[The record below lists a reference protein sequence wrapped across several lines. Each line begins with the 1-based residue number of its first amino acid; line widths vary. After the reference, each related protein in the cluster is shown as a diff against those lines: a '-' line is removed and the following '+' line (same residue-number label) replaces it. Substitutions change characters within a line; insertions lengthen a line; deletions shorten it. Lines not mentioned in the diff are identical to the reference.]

1 MLYEIEDEAG
11 QINTVK
17 IKPLI
22 NKRPE
27 RVSPF
32 KEGQIVP
39 SFSLKAN
46 AGVWNASLADQ
57 FQSQH
62 ELSLAELVQKKPLVL
77 SFYCPC
83 WNAYAP
89 KHLRF
94 LQALNQSIKGL
105 GGELLVLSNEPAPML
120 QQLADYEDLDFNL
133 AYDRHNHI
141 ARSFGVYSDF
151 HPLWERISGIS
162 EDAYIPAVYVINR
175 QRKIIYDFVDENLEL
190 TPDARALLTALYA
203 SR

>member
-11 QINTVK
+11 QLNTVK

-22 NKRPE
+22 HKRPE

-32 KEGQIVP
+32 KGGQMVP
-39 SFSLKAN
+39 SFSLKVN
-46 AGVWNASLADQ
+46 SGVWNASLADQ
-57 FQSQH
+57 FQSQS
-62 ELSLAELVQKKPLVL
+62 ELSLAELVQQKPLVL

-94 LQALNQSIKGL
+94 LQGLNQSIKGL
-105 GGELLVLSNEPAPML
+105 GGELLVLSNEPAPLL
-120 QQLADYEDLDFNL
+120 QQLADSEDLDFNL
-133 AYDRHNHI
+133 AYDRHNQI

-175 QRKIIYDFVDENLEL
+175 QRKIVYDFVDDNLEL
-190 TPDARALLTALYA
+190 TPDARALLAALYA
-203 SR
+203 NR